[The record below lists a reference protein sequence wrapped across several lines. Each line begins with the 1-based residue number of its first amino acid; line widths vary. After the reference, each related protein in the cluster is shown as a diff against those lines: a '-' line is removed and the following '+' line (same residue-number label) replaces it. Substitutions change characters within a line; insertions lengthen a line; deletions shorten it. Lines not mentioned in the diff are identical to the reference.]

1 VKRIRWIWM
10 LVLAGAAF
18 AQQPEQAPKMQVPK
32 VMPVPPLPR
41 PQPTTV
47 PEPASPAAQTV
58 TDARTHVS
66 FHLPPG
72 WNVARR
78 DGEVSSFHLDART
91 APRRSQLRAVAS
103 LAFNPFPR
111 STFSGAFF
119 YLSATP
125 HSTAASCAA
134 QTATKPDTPL
144 EGAVI
149 ADVKF
154 SRGKDESGKICTEA
168 RDLAYTALRGGSC
181 VRFDLAVNS
190 FCGGEVSGAE
200 DLTEAQLSALF
211 KRLEGI
217 LETVTFTSK

>member
-1 VKRIRWIWM
+1 
-10 LVLAGAAF
+10 
-18 AQQPEQAPKMQVPK
+18 MQVPK
-32 VMPVPPLPR
+32 VVPVPPLPVPR
-41 PQPTTV
+41 ATAV
-47 PEPASPAAQTV
+47 PEPSSPVAQTV
-58 TDARTHVS
+58 SDARTHVS

-72 WNVARR
+72 WNVAHR
-78 DGEVSSFHLDART
+78 DGELSSFHLDART
-91 APRRSQLRAVAS
+91 APRRSELRAVAS

-111 STFSGAFF
+111 STFSGALF

-125 HSTAASCAA
+125 HSTSATCAA
-134 QTATKPDTPL
+134 QTTTKPETPL

-217 LETVTFTSK
+217 LETVQFTGK